1 MEGNIVAPFICN
13 LAFVYKARE
22 MSDIISILEKVS
34 LTKPVNRQNCEC
46 YMWKMMNTVNNT
58 LCADAGEESFQQ

>member
-1 MEGNIVAPFICN
+1 MEGIIVAPFVCN
-13 LAFVYKARE
+13 LCFIYKAQE

-46 YMWKMMNTVNNT
+46 CMLKMMNTVNNT